1 MSETVVLVVG
11 VVVFA
16 LTVWGSVMAGSITLS
31 RRIDL
36 EQDLSRRSRV
46 VEE

>member
-11 VVVFA
+11 VIVFA
-16 LTVWGSVMAGSITLS
+16 LTVWGSVMAGGITLS

-36 EQDLSRRSRV
+36 ERDFARRATA
-46 VEE
+46 VED